1 MRPLAIVVV
10 ILLALA
16 AIVVSRSVFV
26 VTEMDQVIITE
37 LGRPVGDPVTE
48 AGLHWKAPW
57 RTAIPLDKR
66 WLEWD
71 GDPDEMPTK
80 EKTLIFV
87 DTYARWRIAD
97 PLKYFTATRG
107 SEALAQSRLDGIIDP
122 ETRNV
127 VASHDLI
134 EVVRSTNREF
144 EITEEAKQF
153 ETLVEQ
159 EERPKIEVGRDALTE
174 MIQTN
179 AAEKALI
186 QLGIELKDM
195 QFQRVNYTKSVQE
208 KVFARMISERNRI
221 AEGFRSQ
228 GEGKRAEIL
237 GKKELELKK
246 IESDAY
252 REVQEIKGKSD
263 AEATGIYASAYNM
276 EPELFRLL
284 KSLESYEGVVDEDSW
299 VILSTDSDYFE
310 SLVDMMAR

>member
-1 MRPLAIVVV
+1 VRALIIAGIIVAVG
-10 ILLALA
+10 LLVLSA
-16 AIVVSRSVFV
+16 STYV

-37 LGRPVGDPVTE
+37 FGKPVGTPITE
-48 AGLHWKAPW
+48 AGMKFKAPW
-57 RTAIPLDKR
+57 RKDNHFDKR

-71 GDPDEMPTK
+71 GEPDEMPTK
-80 EKTLIFV
+80 EKTLIYV

-97 PLKYFTATRG
+97 PLKYFTATKG
-107 SEALAQSRLDGIIDP
+107 SETLAQSRLDGIIDP

-134 EVVRSTNREF
+134 EVVRSSNREF
-144 EITEEAKQF
+144 EITEEAQQF
-153 ETLVEQ
+153 DTLVSKEEQ
-159 EERPKIEVGRDALTE
+159 PKIEVGRDALTE
-174 MIQTN
+174 KIQRN
-179 AAEKALI
+179 AAKKALA
-186 QLGIELKDM
+186 QLGIELKDV

-263 AEATGIYASAYNM
+263 AEATAIYASAYNL
-276 EPELFRLL
+276 EPELFRML
-284 KSLESYEGVVDEDSW
+284 KSLESYEQVVDEDSW

-310 SLVDMMAR
+310 ALVEMSGR